1 MDVISFSAIFKRL
14 QIEFVWE
21 IGMARC
27 WTCGAAVEG
36 NLVTYNAG
44 KHLRAAKVTQSE
56 IREVSDRL
64 ADLQQVTETGFD
76 RFSEDSRTI
85 EDRLSELTS
94 AFEWG
99 FNAVV
104 WQLQQQ
110 NKTLKR
116 INLTLRTPTAAQ
128 ANEWREIAEDLS
140 NRGSLVQ
147 AKEFYNKALSA
158 YPLDYRSY
166 LGLAAI
172 SHGPR
177 FQRECSR
184 YLSGWS
190 GFCG

>member
-1 MDVISFSAIFKRL
+1 MDVISFSAIFKRS

-36 NLVTYNAG
+36 NFFTCNSC

-76 RFSEDSRTI
+76 RLSEDPRAI
-85 EDRLSELTS
+85 ADRLSELTP
-94 AFEWG
+94 AAEWG

-110 NKTLKR
+110 NKTLQR
-116 INLTLRTPTAAQ
+116 IDLTLRTPTATQ
-128 ANEWREIAEDLS
+128 ANELRGIAGED
-140 NRGSLVQ
+140 R
-147 AKEFYNKALSA
+147 
-158 YPLDYRSY
+158 
-166 LGLAAI
+166 
-172 SHGPR
+172 
-177 FQRECSR
+177 
-184 YLSGWS
+184 
-190 GFCG
+190 